1 MRGITIKE
9 AYLDE
14 CHIGTIIIDDGKSD
28 EQIKAAM
35 ISAIESH
42 FDCEGVTIDNV
53 SYKDAMFMVSKYEK
67 GFFECEVDTFD
78 DDLSEMTIEIESTFI
93 Y

>member
-9 AYLDE
+9 AYFDE

-28 EQIKAAM
+28 EEIKSAM

-42 FDCEGVTIDNV
+42 FDCEGAMIDDA
-53 SYKDAMFMVSKYEK
+53 SYTDAMFMVSKYEK
-67 GFFECEVDTFD
+67 GFFECKIDTFE
-78 DDLSEMTIEIESTFI
+78 DDLAEMVIEIETTYF